1 MTHIDRS
8 HGAIA
13 ADGIRAA
20 WGWFVVLGAV
30 FIILGLIASSHLL
43 LATIVTVYYL
53 GAAMIMAGI
62 LQLVQSFRLARWSGF
77 ILWLL
82 NGLLYVGAGIMS
94 FMNPALASSALTLL
108 LALFTAASGITRI
121 WLGAGAMS
129 ERGWG
134 WIVASGVIST
144 VVGLL
149 VLVGWP
155 VNSAWL
161 LGLILS
167 IDLVFQGCA
176 LLGTGFRLR
185 SMN

>member
-1 MTHIDRS
+1 MTYIDKS
-8 HGAIA
+8 HGASP
-13 ADGIRAA
+13 ADGIHAA
-20 WGWFVVLGAV
+20 WGWFIALGAV

-53 GAAMIMAGI
+53 GASMIVAGA
-62 LQLVQSFRLARWSGF
+62 LQIIQSFRLTHWGGF

-82 NGLLYVGAGIMS
+82 SGLLYVVAGVMT
-94 FMNPALASSALTLL
+94 FMNPALASSAMTLL

-134 WIVASGVIST
+134 WIVASGVLST
-144 VVGLL
+144 VVGLIF
-149 VLVGWP
+149 LVGWP

-161 LGLILS
+161 LGLVLS
-167 IDLVFQGCA
+167 IDLIFQGCA
-176 LLGTGFRLR
+176 LVGIGFRLK